1 MQGRHL
7 SISQGLGTHSCLC
20 LGSLTQA
27 LTCGHVH
34 EYTVPQLH
42 EEDTGLPLAISIKH
56 MKMDRPFELGKLI
69 FNGTMEYYTNP
80 GRDFGSAAGLV
91 LNIMPFG
98 DALEC
103 FEQK

>member
-1 MQGRHL
+1 MLRF
-7 SISQGLGTHSCLC
+7 
-20 LGSLTQA
+20 LTQA

-69 FNGTMEYYTNP
+69 FKVLRAKDTKMDSNGSRIGP
-80 GRDFGSAAGLV
+80 RLQ
-91 LNIMPFG
+91 LC
-98 DALEC
+98 L
-103 FEQK
+103 